1 MDIVIMFSLLNTLK
15 LVRIQLEIWREVGR
29 GALSS
34 CTVLCSACVVWAHEL
49 TAMAVSYVCML
60 LLSFGSCRCHNVT

>member
-29 GALSS
+29 GALSHVQS
-34 CTVLCSACVVWAHEL
+34 YAVPVLFGPMNSLLWLCL
-49 TAMAVSYVCML
+49 MFVCCFLALDPVDVIM
-60 LLSFGSCRCHNVT
+60 